1 LIYGSV
7 HVRCV
12 YQSCGRVKQTLPK
25 ILLLAKRV
33 RDSLR
38 HDRMAGAELRK
49 RKKIRARLP
58 LNCPVSFSVRTIL
71 FLRAAWMKPRRES
84 LAMLVHT
91 SVYWADSQSS
101 CDGSGI
107 LLSLH
112 RIYALIVL
120 IGSAPVNGVHNQSA
134 SLPMTASRYC
144 MSARSLLLKNFNLN
158 LRFCHSK
165 KLPAHGMRCIRSSRS
180 RHLISDEI
188 CIGQSSLEFRLT
200 YRAEFC

>member
-25 ILLLAKRV
+25 ILFLAQRV

-38 HDRMAGAELRK
+38 HDGTAGAELHK
-49 RKKIRARLP
+49 QKKTRARLP

-91 SVYWADSQSS
+91 SVYWANSQSS
-101 CDGSGI
+101 CDGPRDVAI
-107 LLSLH
+107 
-112 RIYALIVL
+112 IV
-120 IGSAPVNGVHNQSA
+120 S
-134 SLPMTASRYC
+134 
-144 MSARSLLLKNFNLN
+144 N
-158 LRFCHSK
+158 LRFDHAHQIGSREWCPQPISK
-165 KLPAHGMRCIRSSRS
+165 PSNDRVSVPHECSQFVAK
-180 RHLISDEI
+180 
-188 CIGQSSLEFRLT
+188 EFQPVIFGSVAQKKCPPT
-200 YRAEFC
+200 ECGA